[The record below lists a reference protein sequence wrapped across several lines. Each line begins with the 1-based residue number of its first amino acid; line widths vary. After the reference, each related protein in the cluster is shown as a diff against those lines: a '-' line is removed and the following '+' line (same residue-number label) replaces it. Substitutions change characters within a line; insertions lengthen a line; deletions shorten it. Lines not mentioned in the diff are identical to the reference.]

1 MLDFFLLYKLNN
13 NNSTIRASCACLIKH
28 VELFY
33 FAFHVLSAF
42 SYMLSAKPKT
52 LPPAPPTAPP
62 PAPPSGSVTLTL
74 KPPVQRE
81 IFVNN
86 KVVLEAVVSGD
97 IKDTVSCTVNNA
109 EGPKVKFSIDSS
121 QSTKKY
127 NVTVDPKKW
136 FNGEKV
142 TCTIRDTN
150 NKEIKQEISFKK
162 GGKSV

>member
-1 MLDFFLLYKLNN
+1 
-13 NNSTIRASCACLIKH
+13 
-28 VELFY
+28 
-33 FAFHVLSAF
+33 
-42 SYMLSAKPKT
+42 MLSAKS
-52 LPPAPPTAPP
+52 TAPP

-86 KVVLEAVVSGD
+86 KVVLEAVVTGD
-97 IKDTVSCTVNNA
+97 MKDKVSCTVNNA
-109 EGPKVKFSIDSS
+109 EGPKVEFSIDIS

-127 NVTVDPKKW
+127 NVTVDTKKW